1 MASLGSWMS
10 SIFKGF
16 LIIAKHLVNYRFLSV
31 LSALQLVVT
40 LPVNLPFIYITSHLE
55 HFSQRRYH
63 ETLIKK
69 SLWIIICDGSGKM
82 FDKRLQDP
90 VSLFNGGDFVY
101 QRRQICSN
109 LVWFFVFM
117 YKELGRCS
125 LKPSKRR
132 YKYGR

>member
-1 MASLGSWMS
+1 MISELVYKKTMASPGSWMS
-10 SIFKGF
+10 SMGF
-16 LIIAKHLVNYRFLSV
+16 FFAKYLVNYRFLSV
-31 LSALQLVVT
+31 LSALQRVVT

-90 VSLFNGGDFVY
+90 VSLFNGGDFVL
-101 QRRQICSN
+101 RATTN
-109 LVWFFVFM
+109 M
-117 YKELGRCS
+117 LGLS
-125 LKPSKRR
+125 LILCIHIQESWEMLT
-132 YKYGR
+132 